1 MIRLL
6 RPFSAV
12 LLILA
17 LAVGSVSMAV
27 ARGHAA
33 AAAGG
38 STIVICSGYGV
49 MTITLDAEGNPT
61 GPVMPCPDC
70 LAGLALAALPAE
82 ISLPVFASHGQSL
95 LPTAGAAQIPVLS
108 PALPPARGP
117 PRLV

>member
-1 MIRLL
+1 MMRFL
-6 RPFSAV
+6 RFVSAT

-17 LAVGSVSMAV
+17 LAAGSVSMAV

-49 MTITLDAEGNPT
+49 MTITLDADGNPT

-70 LAGLALAALPAE
+70 LAGLALASLPEQIALPDFTSPCHRLGPARSTAQ
-82 ISLPVFASHGQSL
+82 IVAFSL
-95 LPTAGAAQIPVLS
+95 L
-108 PALPPARGP
+108 LPPARGP
-117 PRLV
+117 PGPV